1 MRFEWDPQKNT
12 LNRAKHGVSFEIAAR
27 VFEDP
32 LSVTTMDATVDDED
46 RWHTIGKV
54 NGIVLL
60 LVVHTVKDDSIGE
73 EVIRIISAR
82 KATPP
87 ERRRYEQADR

>member
-12 LNRAKHGVSFEIAAR
+12 LNRAKHGVSFETAAL

-32 LSVTTMDATVDDED
+32 LSVTAIDVAIDDEE

-60 LVVHTVKDDSIGE
+60 LVVHTVKDSEGE

-82 KATPP
+82 KATAP
-87 ERRRYEQADR
+87 ERKRYEQTDR